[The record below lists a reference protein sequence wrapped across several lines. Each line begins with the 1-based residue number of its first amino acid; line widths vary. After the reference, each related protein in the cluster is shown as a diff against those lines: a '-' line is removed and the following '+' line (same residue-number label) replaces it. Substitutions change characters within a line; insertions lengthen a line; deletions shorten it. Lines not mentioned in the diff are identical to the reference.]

1 MKKCVFLFGFLS
13 SIVFFTGCSE
23 DELIDKAPVRTGD
36 EIVFGA
42 VGSFETKD
50 VSANSQTKTVYGD
63 IFDGKQDIKWVS
75 GTDKI
80 MIYSPQAKTESSEQA
95 PVTEYI
101 VTRTSDTEVDE
112 NRKDYGSLSS
122 SEESLL
128 WGAAEEH
135 TFYAAYPATSMLS
148 VEYAENFEFEDGKF
162 TGYIPVT
169 QAHNFSKSAG
179 GWEAKCN
186 MNYAH
191 MVAKTVVNKSS
202 ATGGVNLDFYPVV
215 TALDITLKA
224 VQGSG
229 SGNSVQLTALNVTA
243 TDGDAIAGKYST
255 DLTVWNGTAADMGC
269 SIERDVSLT
278 ENRITVPLYTGS
290 GESYE
295 AMTLN
300 TGESVTLTVFM
311 LPHTDLDNIRISVT
325 QLNTGAK
332 SQDLDITLAQ
342 HKKTRISMELAYWP
356 GPNTWFSS
364 LDNNIYFSQVS
375 IPGTANS
382 FSGESRYNNQVDEAQ
397 RTQTAS
403 IEEQWN
409 AGIRC
414 FELRCPNSSS
424 NNLSDA
430 TLQCNRQNIG
440 ITFGDA
446 VEDILNLLA
455 ESPREFVIIMPSFET
470 EEGRG
475 NNPLDYLKDLNAFYD
490 GLSLPS
496 GLHFQT
502 YSPDMT
508 VGTMRGGVMF
518 VARITSEEDN
528 DDLIKS
534 MHEIGIKQGMA
545 INQWGSLKDYWG
557 RRGYRVDNDRAAN
570 WSKFYDENT
579 EVEPHMMNTNGNI
592 SSLEYRV
599 QAPQKSLGS
608 IDGYESV
615 VDFEHTSFRS
625 DGSDGIVFVQD
636 WARVVPEGKN
646 YSLYTTGIFNS
657 TSHYAYWPESYEE
670 KKIDVWNTFKLS
682 QRENETAG
690 SSGHRYFI
698 NSLDGYYVSDVFE
711 KSYWPYIE
719 SNRPDGQSKF
729 GTGGTEG
736 DIASYAS
743 NINNWFYNRLLQEG
757 IDNITGPLNI
767 VIMDRVLEGR
777 GGQNLP
783 QVIIDN
789 NFKFPLLREE

>member
-1 MKKCVFLFGFLS
+1 MKKSVFLVGFLS

-50 VSANSQTKTVYGD
+50 ANANPQTKTIYGD
-63 IFDGKQDIKWVS
+63 IFDGKQDIKWVP

-95 PVTEYI
+95 PVTEYT
-101 VTRTSDTEVDE
+101 VTSNTGVDE

-122 SEESLL
+122 NEESLL

-148 VEYAENFEFEDGKF
+148 AEYAVNFEFEDGKF
-162 TGYIPVT
+162 AGYIPVT

-215 TALDITLKA
+215 TALDITLTA
-224 VQGSG
+224 VQNGESE
-229 SGNSVQLTALNVTA
+229 NSVQLTALNVTA

-255 DLTVWNGTAADMGC
+255 DLTAWDGITADMEC
-269 SIERDVSLT
+269 TIERDASLT

-332 SQDLDITLAQ
+332 SQDLNITLEK

-364 LDNNIYFSQVS
+364 LDDNIYFSQVS

-382 FSGESRYNNQVDEAQ
+382 FSGVSGYGNQVDIDQ
-397 RTQTAS
+397 RTQTVS

-414 FELRCPNSSS
+414 FELRCPNSNG

-430 TLQCNRQNIG
+430 QLQCNRRNIG
-440 ITFGDA
+440 ITFGEA
-446 VEDILNLLA
+446 VKKILDLLA
-455 ESPREFVIIMPSFET
+455 DSPREFVIIMPSFET

-475 NNPLDYLKDLNAFYD
+475 NNPLDYLNDLNNFYTN
-490 GLSLPS
+490 LSLPS

-502 YSPDMT
+502 YSPEMI
-508 VGTMRGGVMF
+508 VKTMRGGVMF
-518 VARITSEEDN
+518 VARITSEEDS
-528 DDLIKS
+528 DALIES
-534 MHEIGIKQGMA
+534 MHKIGIRQGMA

-557 RRGYRVDNDRAAN
+557 RRGYIVDKDRAAN
-570 WSKFYDENT
+570 WSKSYDEGT
-579 EVEPHMMNTNGNI
+579 EVEPHMMNTNENT
-592 SSLEYRV
+592 SSLGYRV

-608 IDGYESV
+608 IDDYENV
-615 VDFEHTSFRS
+615 VNFEHTSFRS

-636 WARVVPEGKN
+636 WARVVPESSN
-646 YSLYTTGIFNS
+646 YRLYNN
-657 TSHYAYWPESYEE
+657 HYAYWPKSYEE
-670 KKIDVWNTFKLS
+670 KQIDVWNTFKLS

-690 SSGHRYFI
+690 ASGHRYFI
-698 NSLDGYYVSDVFE
+698 NSLDGYYVSDDFE

-719 SNRPDGQSKF
+719 SNRPDGRDGF

-743 NINNWFYNRLLQEG
+743 DINNWFYNRLLQEG

-767 VIMDRVLEGR
+767 VIMDRVLEER

-789 NFKFPLLREE
+789 NFKFPLLRAE